1 MELKE
6 LALLTREEIE
16 KEINKMCPYPA
27 NPENAYEVD
36 TVLRERVNIRQSLM
50 NLQVEALLDGKLT
63 IEQVVAQMHTEQHDD
78 DLDLDDVHWAIL
90 KHALDELKEGKDRWD
105 VVNKAVDELEMF

>member
-1 MELKE
+1 MELEK

-36 TVLRERVNIRQSLM
+36 TVLRERVNIRQSLKR
-50 NLQVEALLDGKLT
+50 LQIEALLDGKLT
-63 IEQVVAQMHTEQHDD
+63 VDQVLEQQYSEDD
-78 DLDLDDVHWAIL
+78 EGGIGRGTLEDAI
-90 KHALDELKEGKDRWD
+90 KEVKEGGSKYE
-105 VVNKAVDELEMF
+105 VVERIFEYMELL